1 VGQSGGWSLV
11 ADERE
16 RERARERESDEWT
29 WHKKRKFEIGNFKSV
44 LSLIWPKGSFP
55 ELKIF

>member
-16 RERARERESDEWT
+16 RERELERERVMSGPGT
-29 WHKKRKFEIGNFKSV
+29 KKENSKLEISN
-44 LSLIWPKGSFP
+44 LY
-55 ELKIF
+55 